1 MADDDSDDDLMAGFA
16 DDEPQPPAGTLVA
29 TAPPRLAAAPSAQQ
43 LSVVATALAPR
54 GEPVELAGNNTTP
67 VWSLYKSVMS
77 TVFSGVKQLV
87 EGEGLEPTVA
97 TDIRDVRART
107 THRPSTGLALT
118 SPPWRPPTHM
128 ALLLWQ
134 KWVDRINTSGVL
146 NHGFVPRQEPGPMST
161 AVGGGQRFVAPQ
173 HLVPATTA
181 MATAVATTSHS
192 GGPSSLGTVR
202 GDEMYMNAPV
212 NANAGRPP
220 QTMVR
225 RRTALHASHCARMP
239 ALPLFQGV
247 HRAAS
252 RGPEGNCRHAGCAQE
267 PPAKRRK

>member
-54 GEPVELAGNNTTP
+54 GEPIELAGNNTTP

-97 TDIRDVRART
+97 TDIRD
-107 THRPSTGLALT
+107 
-118 SPPWRPPTHM
+118 
-128 ALLLWQ
+128 